1 MGTLVKIEVK
11 EGGAAK
17 AGEGVARMGVGR
29 VPVKLGGEWFY
40 ADERGV
46 RMTQDHYDAVGSM
59 LGGMAPVRVGE
70 KWKFVDG
77 EGKFIGKLADKKK
90 SFSLEMS
97 DVAEYEDARKVQG
110 GLAAVKVKDRWGYVA
125 YQDKGLKMAI
135 APRFLQIKDF
145 SEGLAA
151 VEESDDAPVGDDM
164 ETDPGQEE
172 PKKVAGPAA
181 WGYIIPSG
189 KLWGKLE
196 WAEAGN
202 FCEGR
207 AVVRPLGEGTGVVL
221 IDSKMK
227 PRTTGKYTGLVPLG
241 AKRVAWKK
249 DKRWGVMDLQERVM
263 EIQPSLKTQDGVG
276 VNQDVLEVV
285 GPFGDGRAPAK
296 EAGGKWGYLDVEG
309 KWVIPAKYERA
320 GVFRGGL
327 AAVKEPGGKWGY
339 VKPDGSWGLEPKFM
353 RARSFN
359 DGLAAVGEKGEVELG
374 SEIETGG
381 NWN

>member
-1 MGTLVKIEVK
+1 
-11 EGGAAK
+11 
-17 AGEGVARMGVGR
+17 
-29 VPVKLGGEWFY
+29 
-40 ADERGV
+40 
-46 RMTQDHYDAVGSM
+46 
-59 LGGMAPVRVGE
+59 
-70 KWKFVDG
+70 
-77 EGKFIGKLADKKK
+77 
-90 SFSLEMS
+90 
-97 DVAEYEDARKVQG
+97 
-110 GLAAVKVKDRWGYVA
+110 LAAVKVKDRWGYVA

-151 VEESDDAPVGDDM
+151 VEESDDAPVGEDM
-164 ETDPGQEE
+164 ETQPVEEE
-172 PKKVAGPAA
+172 PKKVVGPAA

-227 PRTTGKYTGLVPLG
+227 VRTKGKYTGLVPLG

-249 DKRWGVMDLQERVM
+249 EKGWGVMDLQERVM
-263 EIQPSLKTQDGVG
+263 EIQPSLKTEDGVG
-276 VNQDVLEVV
+276 ADQDVLMAV

-327 AAVKEPGGKWGY
+327 AAVKEPGGNWGY

-353 RARSFN
+353 RARSFH

-374 SEIETGG
+374 PEIETDG